1 MLAVQ
6 ISTLRR
12 RRRRRGLGAGGPWPG
27 GTAPG
32 GGLSG
37 DGLAGSTAGSADATP
52 GPESSG
58 GIGLPIDHS
67 TRLPRPAKI
76 TIPRPRINTP
86 MDMTSGRG
94 SQLPGITD
102 FLLFCLIGTPWSGP
116 ARRFER
122 LAGSGGGTGRGE
134 QAQAAVGAVRGQR
147 EPGVSLHVGQA
158 VQHVYRGRD
167 EIRLLRLR
175 RELAGTE
182 VGQAEFGQPDRLVIP
197 VVDRLQVT
205 FQLAHGRT
213 GAEVAAV
220 PVQGDEVDP
229 VAAAP

>member
-12 RRRRRGLGAGGPWPG
+12 RRGFGAGGACPG

-32 GGLSG
+32 GGPAGDGLSG

-86 MDMTSGRG
+86 MDMTSGCG

-102 FLLFCLIGTPWSGP
+102 FLPFCLMTNASSGP

-122 LAGSGGGTGRGE
+122 ATGAGDRAGAGE
-134 QAQAAVGAVRGQR
+134 QAQAAVRAVRGQR
-147 EPGVSLHVGQA
+147 KPGVALQVGQA
-158 VQHVYRGRD
+158 VQ
-167 EIRLLRLR
+167 
-175 RELAGTE
+175 
-182 VGQAEFGQPDRLVIP
+182 
-197 VVDRLQVT
+197 
-205 FQLAHGRT
+205 
-213 GAEVAAV
+213 
-220 PVQGDEVDP
+220 
-229 VAAAP
+229 